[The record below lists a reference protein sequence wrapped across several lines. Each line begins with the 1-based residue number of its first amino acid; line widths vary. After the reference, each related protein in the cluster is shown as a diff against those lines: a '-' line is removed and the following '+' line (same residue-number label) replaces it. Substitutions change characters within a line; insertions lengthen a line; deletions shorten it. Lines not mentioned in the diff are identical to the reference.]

1 MTQPREPSAAPGAR
15 TWPGGRGDAYGLGV
29 LTLCCALNFFDRQV
43 INILAEP
50 IKLEFGLSDTQ
61 LGLLTGLTFAVFHAT
76 LTLPLAH
83 LADRSNR
90 ILVIAASMAVWSA
103 ATVASGLMTG
113 FLALAAARMV
123 VGIGEAGGVAPAHS
137 WIADTV
143 PKRRRATALAVYSA
157 GIPLGGLLG
166 MALGGLFLD
175 GYGWRAAFVVAGV
188 PGLILAPMMVLT
200 LRDPVRMA
208 ARPPQPSLGG
218 VCREILS
225 KHAFLLLTGAAAA
238 SAFVSFGQAAFIA
251 GFFFRVHGA
260 ALAALAPDI
269 NHLVGTALGAA
280 GLLGLALG
288 LAKGLTGVLGSIAGG
303 WLTDRDGDDS
313 SARYLTVPALTALA
327 RIPIIVAAVLVPDA
341 IAAFTLLALSFFL
354 GGAGGV
360 GGFAAVQTLV
370 APAMRSTA
378 AALYSIGINLVGLG
392 LGPLTVGVM
401 SDALADAGLGVAE
414 GLRWSL
420 VLSTAPLLLVAVL
433 NRWALRP
440 FAAESVG

>member
-1 MTQPREPSAAPGAR
+1 MPAPESGAVGYSGEGLALR
-15 TWPGGRGDAYGLGV
+15 DAYGIAV
-29 LTLCCALNFFDRQV
+29 LTLCCAVNFFDRQV

-61 LGLLTGLTFAVFHAT
+61 LGLLTGLTFALFHAT
-76 LTLPLAH
+76 LTLPLAYF
-83 LADRSNR
+83 ADRSNR
-90 ILVIAASMAVWSA
+90 IVVIAASMVVWSA
-103 ATVASGLMTG
+103 ATVASGLVTG
-113 FLALAAARMV
+113 FVALALARMV

-175 GYGWRAAFVVAGV
+175 GYGWRAAFIVAGL
-188 PGLILAPMMVLT
+188 PGLILAPLMLLT
-200 LRDPVRMA
+200 MGDPATPASRP
-208 ARPPQPSLGG
+208 RPPPLGA
-218 VCREILS
+218 VCRHILS

-238 SAFVSFGQAAFIA
+238 SAFVSFGQAAFVA
-251 GFFFRVHGA
+251 GFFFRVHGT

-269 NHLVGTALGAA
+269 NHLVGASLGAA

-288 LAKGLTGVLGSIAGG
+288 LAKGLTGILGSIAGG
-303 WLTDRDGDDS
+303 WLTDRDGDDDG
-313 SARYLTVPALTALA
+313 ARYLTVPALTALA
-327 RIPIIVAAVLVPDA
+327 RIPIIAAAVLVPDP
-341 IAAFTLLALSFFL
+341 IAAFTLFSLSFFL
-354 GGAGGV
+354 GGIGGV

-392 LGPLTVGVM
+392 LGPLAVGLM
-401 SDALADAGLGVAE
+401 SDGLAHAGLGTTE

-420 VLSTAPLLLVAVL
+420 VLSTAPLVLVAVL
-433 NRWALRP
+433 NLRAVRP
-440 FAAESVG
+440 FAAESVS